1 MNIRNPY
8 KYILCCLLTLGAALP
23 FHSCE
28 KHLLAPDPSADP
40 ETVFDYLWEDV
51 HNRYALF
58 EVKDIDWVAVGDT
71 FRARVRPEMNDQAL
85 FNVLSDMLYELRDGH
100 VNLTSSFDRS
110 RNWEWFQGHLPN
122 YNQNI
127 IDNRYLGTDFRITGP
142 LLNQVIDSVLYVN
155 YRSFSDDITQAHLD
169 QLMMRAEGLK
179 GVIIDI
185 RHNGG
190 GSLQNANRLAACFAD
205 KAYTYAHDRIK
216 TGPGPTD
223 FSHWRPLTVVPR
235 QGSRFAGPVVVLVNR
250 RSYSAS
256 SFFAQMMRVMPHAV
270 LIGDQT
276 GGGGGIPVFGE
287 LPNGWKYRFSAT
299 QTLTPEGDHIETGI
313 PVDIRRNMQSIPEM
327 HGIDTILE
335 AALEWFNPAR

>member
-1 MNIRNPY
+1 MNREKLY
-8 KYILCCLLTLGAALP
+8 RILFAHVLFVGLALP
-23 FHSCE
+23 FLSCE
-28 KHLLAPDPSADP
+28 KQLLAPDPPAEP
-40 ETVFDYLWEDV
+40 ENVFEYLWEDV
-51 HNRYALF
+51 HKRYALF
-58 EVKDIDWVAVGDT
+58 EVKGIDWVAVGDT
-71 FRARVRPEMNDQAL
+71 FRARVHPGMGDQAL

-122 YNQNI
+122 YNQHI
-127 IDNRYLGTDFRITGP
+127 IESKYLGTNFRITGP

-155 YRSFSDDITQAHLD
+155 YRSFGDELTQDHLD
-169 QLMMRAEGLK
+169 QLMQRAEGLK

-190 GSLQNANRLAACFAD
+190 GSLQTANRLAACFANQT
-205 KAYTYAHDRIK
+205 YVYAHDRIK
-216 TGPGPTD
+216 TGPGFED
-223 FSHWRPLTVVPR
+223 FSHWRPLSVAPR
-235 QGSRFAGPVVVLVNR
+235 QGKRFEGSVVVLVNR

-287 LPNGWKYRFSAT
+287 LPNGWKYRFSST
-299 QTLTPEGDHIETGI
+299 QTLTPDGEHIETGV
-313 PVDIRRNMQSIPEM
+313 PVDIRRNMESIDEL
-327 HGIDTILE
+327 HGIDSILE
-335 AALEWFNPAR
+335 TALDWLR